1 MRNLRHIVLAALL
14 VVSSSAYAHAGDISG
29 GFTVA
34 ATADISA
41 GKTGDI
47 SGGKT
52 GEVSGSFYGDIS
64 GGFVDFLLLLTVGL

>member
-1 MRNLRHIVLAALL
+1 MRNLKHFVLAALL

-34 ATADISA
+34 VTADSSPS
-41 GKTGDI
+41 KTGDI

-52 GEVSGSFYGDIS
+52 ADISGSIFGDIS
-64 GGFVDFLLLLTVGL
+64 GGFVDFLILLTVAL